1 MSETKVVEFEL
12 KEVDHARGTFS
23 GYGSTFGNIDH
34 GDDRVMEGAFSETLK
49 EFKAKG
55 QLPAMFWLH
64 NWSKPIGQWTSMV
77 EDSKGLA
84 VEGALWVEGN
94 EVNAKPIEDA
104 EVVRNLLT
112 SNGPKGLSIGYDVDE
127 SEFVADDDDAKQLVR
142 NLKKLGLYEVSPV
155 PYGMNELATV
165 TGAKAKKF
173 VGVLPTKREL
183 EVILRDG
190 GLSWREAK
198 AMVADGWA
206 GLVRDDE
213 TDELVK
219 ALTELRQTVNGD

>member
-1 MSETKVVEFEL
+1 MRETKIVEFKLE
-12 KEVDHARGTFS
+12 DFDAARGTFA
-23 GYGSTFGNIDH
+23 GYGSTFGNIDE
-34 GDDRVMEGAFSETLK
+34 GDDRVIEGAFTETLK
-49 EFKAKG
+49 EHKAKD

-64 NWSKPIGQWTSMV
+64 DWKQPVGQWSKME

-84 VEGALWVEGN
+84 VEGALWVDGN
-94 EVNAKPIEDA
+94 KVGAKPIEAA
-104 EVVRNLLT
+104 EMVRNLLT

-127 SEFVADDDDAKQLVR
+127 SEFVTEGDDGKRLVR

-155 PYGMNELATV
+155 PYGMNVEATV

-198 AMVADGWA
+198 ALISQGWG

-213 TDELVK
+213 AELVK
-219 ALTELRQTVNGD
+219 ALTGLKSKVNGE